1 LVHILWHFYYKRNPI
16 PERIVYGIIIEI
28 IWTIFPSIILVFI
41 AISSFVLLDSMDE
54 VVDPTIT
61 IKAIGHQWYWSALS
75 SRDRSVTKCSRLV
88 LWSAKL
94 LAY

>member
-16 PERIVYGIIIEI
+16 PERIVYGITIEI

-61 IKAIGHQWYWSALS
+61 IKAIGHQWYWSTPS
-75 SRDRSVTKCSRLV
+75 HESDKSPTKCFRLV
-88 LWSAKL
+88 L
-94 LAY
+94 